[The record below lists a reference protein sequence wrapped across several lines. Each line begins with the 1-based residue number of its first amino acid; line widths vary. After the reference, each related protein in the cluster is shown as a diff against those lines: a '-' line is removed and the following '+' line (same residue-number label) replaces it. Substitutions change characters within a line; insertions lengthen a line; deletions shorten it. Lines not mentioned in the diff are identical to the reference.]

1 MAETFTFDP
10 EQHIAIA
17 GKVYERE
24 SMSEELKA
32 GISHINFADQELATQ
47 EQNMRI
53 YRIGRDEMVKSLIER
68 IEGSDLKPVAV
79 ADEPDK
85 PEEAVP
91 VAAAA

>member
-53 YRIGRDEMVKSLIER
+53 YRIGRDEMVKALIER
-68 IEGSDLKPVAV
+68 IEGSDLEPVAV